1 MDHNLSALE
10 RAFQLAKSGRAAFV
24 SDIIATL
31 KREGYEISQIQGL
44 KLIAQLKKLIEESRT
59 SKP

>member
-1 MDHNLSALE
+1 MDHKLSALE

-31 KREGYEISQIQGL
+31 KREGYEISQVQGP
-44 KLIAQLKKLIEESRT
+44 KLIARLKKLIEESRT
-59 SKP
+59 LKP